1 MNILLGILLI
11 VWGLGLMAMGLWIF
25 YTLLPLWYGLF
36 GALLGYFVGAWLTGS
51 GNGWF
56 GNVLSWTLAIGGA
69 VLFAGL
75 AYQLEPYRRVLA
87 GLLMGFSLGSLVAGL
102 FGGGTVFTL
111 LFGGIGALIFA
122 VLVPLFFDPMIVA
135 GSSFSGAALIMDGAV
150 LILPF
155 LGFLLNRT
163 NAANSG
169 NFLPIVVYIV
179 LGFVGLS
186 WQLSHI
192 KSWVHPQ
199 TLAPAKAVSRQRV
212 V

>member
-11 VWGLGLMAMGLWIF
+11 VWGVGLMAMGLWIF

-36 GALLGYFVGAWLTGS
+36 GALLGFFVGSWLTG
-51 GNGWF
+51 GGTGWF
-56 GNVLSWTLAIGGA
+56 GSVLSWALAIGGA
-69 VLFAGL
+69 VLLAGL

-87 GLLMGFSLGSLVAGL
+87 GLLMGFSLGSLVAAL
-102 FGGGTVFTL
+102 FGGGAFVTVL
-111 LFGGIGALIFA
+111 LGGIGALIFA
-122 VLVPLFFDPMIVA
+122 VLVPIFFDPMIVA
-135 GSSFSGAALIMDGAV
+135 GSAFSGAALIMDGAF

-155 LGFLLNRT
+155 LGFLLDRT

-169 NFLPIVVYIV
+169 KILPLVVYIV
-179 LGFVGLS
+179 LGIVGLS

-192 KSWVHPQ
+192 KSWVHTQ
-199 TLAPAKAVSRQRV
+199 ALAPAEAVSRQRV

>member
-11 VWGLGLMAMGLWIF
+11 VWGVGLMAMGLWIF

-36 GALLGYFVGAWLTGS
+36 GALLGFFVGAWLTGG

-56 GNVLSWTLAIGGA
+56 GSVLSWTFAIGGA
-69 VLFAGL
+69 ALFAGL

-87 GLLMGFSLGSLVAGL
+87 GLLMGFSLGSLVAAL
-102 FGGGTVFTL
+102 FGGGTILTIL
-111 LFGGIGALIFA
+111 LGVIGALIFA
-122 VLVPLFFDPMIVA
+122 VLVPVFFDPMIVA
-135 GSSFSGAALIMDGAV
+135 GSAFSGAALIMDGAF

-155 LGFLLNRT
+155 LGFLLNRN
-163 NAANSG
+163 NAAYSG
-169 NFLPIVVYIV
+169 NFLPFVVYVV

-192 KSWVHPQ
+192 KSWAQ
-199 TLAPAKAVSRQRV
+199 AKTLVPAGAASE
-212 V
+212 